1 MRTVYSPDHAR
12 HDPTKELSDGALVDA
27 VEKPAR
33 AEIVKAR
40 IEETRLGSIEAPTAH
55 DDAPIARVHGADYL
69 QFLEGFWADWRD
81 AGRDG
86 EAFPFV
92 WPVPGLRR
100 HKPPRHIDGR
110 LGYYSFDAGSPL
122 TEGTWIAARKGA
134 DTALSTVDIVA
145 GGDRAAFALC
155 RPPGHHAASDF
166 YGGYCFLNNAAIA
179 AEGFLAKGA
188 ERVAILDVDYHHG
201 NGTQAIFEDRADVLF
216 VSLHAD
222 PADEFP
228 YFLGYADETG
238 TGAGEGCN
246 VNMPLAIG
254 TDWTAYSDALAAAL
268 ARIKA
273 SGAEALV
280 VSLGLDTFKNDP
292 ISRFTL
298 ESDDFLKM
306 GNTLAGAGL
315 PTAFIMEGGYAVAEL
330 GVNCVNVLTGFE
342 EGAG

>member
-12 HDPTKELSDGALVDA
+12 HDPQKELSDGALVDA

-40 IEETRLGSIEAPTAH
+40 IEEVGLGSIEAPTAH
-55 DDAPIARVHGADYL
+55 DDALIARVHSADYL
-69 QFLEGFWADWRD
+69 QFLEGFWADWRA
-81 AGRDG
+81 AGRDA

-100 HKPPRHIDGR
+100 HKAPRHIDGR

-122 TEGTWIAARKGA
+122 TEGTWDAARKGA
-134 DTALSTVDIVA
+134 DTALSTVDIVSA
-145 GGDRAAFALC
+145 GDRAAFALC

-238 TGAGEGCN
+238 TGPGEGCN

-254 TDWTAYSDALAAAL
+254 TDWPAYSDALAAAL
-268 ARIKA
+268 VRIRA

-280 VSLGLDTFKNDP
+280 VSLGLDTFENDP

-298 ESDDFLKM
+298 KSDDFRKM
-306 GNTLAGAGL
+306 GRMLAGAGL

-330 GVNCVNVLTGFE
+330 GINCVNVLSDFE
-342 EGAG
+342 EAAG